1 MSARRLWGHPS
12 EQFAIRV
19 VFSLHSSHQF
29 VELRHVSDT
38 SRKGKAKSLSPSP
51 CYLPLLWVGKSVD
64 CSYSPPKTPPSQP
77 PCHCVGPRTADLPS
91 THLLPPIWLLPTVCL
106 FIGLLR
112 QLMLVH
118 FGVVCSLW
126 Y

>member
-51 CYLPLLWVGKSVD
+51 CYLPLLWVGKSVVFSD
-64 CSYSPPKTPPSQP
+64 NSQII
-77 PCHCVGPRTADLPS
+77 VRES
-91 THLLPPIWLLPTVCL
+91 I
-106 FIGLLR
+106 ILLR
-112 QLMLVH
+112 TKGGISTQRDACERLLLYAP
-118 FGVVCSLW
+118 CC
-126 Y
+126 